1 MDGHQHHLHQLQY
14 LNKHQQQHHHP
25 SQSQTLEIASPAASA
40 AAVAAAGDRF
50 PQWSIEETKELIRI
64 RGELDQTFM
73 ETKRN
78 KLLWEVI
85 SNKMRDKSFPRS
97 PEQCKCKWK
106 NLVTRYK
113 GCETMEAEIA
123 RQQFPFY
130 DDMQIIFSCR
140 MQRMLWGE
148 TEGGGGGT
156 SGTVKKRGHSEQF
169 SSDEEEEN
177 VNEELVDISVNDPK
191 ILNPKK
197 SIAKKRKGG
206 SNSSVREVLDEFMR
220 HQMRM
225 ENEWRERWEAREKE
239 RAEKEEEWRRKM
251 EELEKERVAMERMW
265 QDREEQRRSREEIRA
280 EKRDSL
286 INALLAKLTRD
297 GSI

>member
-1 MDGHQHHLHQLQY
+1 MDGHHQHHHLQQLQY
-14 LNKHQQQHHHP
+14 LNKHHHLHHP
-25 SQSQTLEIASPAASA
+25 HPQSSQTPEIASP
-40 AAVAAAGDRF
+40 VAGGDRF
-50 PQWSIEETKELIRI
+50 PQWSVEETKELIGI

-106 NLVTRYK
+106 NLVTRFK

-130 DDMQIIFSCR
+130 DDMQIIFTTR
-140 MQRMLWGE
+140 MQRMLWVE
-148 TEGGGGGT
+148 SEGGVGGT
-156 SGTVKKRGHSEQF
+156 SGTAARKREY

-177 VNEELVDISVNDPK
+177 VNEELVDVSNDPK
-191 ILNPKK
+191 ILTNPKK
-197 SIAKKRKGG
+197 NIAKKRKGS
-206 SNSSVREVLDEFMR
+206 SNSNNGVREVLEEFMR
-220 HQMRM
+220 HQIRM
-225 ENEWRERWEAREKE
+225 ESEWREGWEAREKE

-251 EELEKERVAMERMW
+251 EDLEKERVTMERMW
-265 QDREEQRRSREEIRA
+265 RDREEQRRSREEMRA

-297 GSI
+297 GSL

>member
-1 MDGHQHHLHQLQY
+1 MDGHHHLQQLQY
-14 LNKHQQQHHHP
+14 LNKHHHLHHP
-25 SQSQTLEIASPAASA
+25 HPQSSQTPEIASP
-40 AAVAAAGDRF
+40 VAGGDRF
-50 PQWSIEETKELIRI
+50 PQWTVEETKELIGI

-106 NLVTRYK
+106 NLVTRFK

-130 DDMQIIFSCR
+130 DDMQIIFTTR
-140 MQRMLWGE
+140 MQRMLWVE
-148 TEGGGGGT
+148 SEGGVGGT
-156 SGTVKKRGHSEQF
+156 SGTVARKREY

-177 VNEELVDISVNDPK
+177 VNEELVDVSNDPK
-191 ILNPKK
+191 ILTNPKK
-197 SIAKKRKGG
+197 NIAKKRKGG
-206 SNSSVREVLDEFMR
+206 SNSNNGVREVLEEFMR
-220 HQMRM
+220 HQIRM
-225 ENEWRERWEAREKE
+225 ESEWREGWEAREKE

-251 EELEKERVAMERMW
+251 EELEKERVTMERMW
-265 QDREEQRRSREEIRA
+265 RDREEQRRSREEMRA
-280 EKRDSL
+280 EKRDSQ

-297 GSI
+297 GSL